1 MSIGCRF
8 VVLSAFVRVIAQ
20 FCFSNRISLDESS
33 SALDTESEER
43 LLRHLRVLLESE
55 DNNLSAVLFM
65 THKRSVLKA
74 CDRVASLKDGI
85 ITL

>member
-1 MSIGCRF
+1 M
-8 VVLSAFVRVIAQ
+8 LSLHRL
-20 FCFSNRISLDESS
+20 SPRLSLDEAS
-33 SALDTESEER
+33 SALDTESEQR

-74 CDRVASLKDGI
+74 CDRVASLKDGR
-85 ITL
+85 ITLK